1 MKIVVL
7 KFGGTSVGTIKKIKK
22 VAEIIVA
29 YKRKNYKVVV
39 VSSAMS
45 GVTNEFI
52 KKSFEISNNFSSSE
66 HDVLVSTGEQVACS
80 LIAGRLI
87 HKGFKSRSWLSW
99 QIPILTV
106 GAYKNSR
113 INQINKTKLIKY
125 LREGGIPIITGFQ
138 GVNNDNR
145 ITTIGRGGS
154 DASAIMFAKFLKAVR
169 CIIYTD
175 VEGVYTTDPNKLKKA
190 KKIKVISYEEML
202 EMASLGAKVMQ
213 PVSIQDARLNRIDIE
228 VKSSFKN
235 KSGTL
240 ITKRSNIV
248 NNKIVTGISLT
259 QNDSKVSL
267 IGVKDKPGVAAAIFK
282 PLSQNLINVDMV
294 VQNISANGRET
305 DLTFTIKSNDLSKTK
320 KIIQENKY
328 INYRKLIFEKGVSK
342 ISVIGVGMITTPGV
356 TFRMFQTLADKQ
368 INIKVISTSEIKIS
382 VLIDKKNTHRALTA
396 LHKEFNLDH
405 KRWALDLLE
414 ILKEEKQ
421 KK

>member
-22 VAEIIVA
+22 VAEIITD
-29 YKRKNYKVVV
+29 YKKKNYKVIV

-45 GVTNEFI
+45 GVTNELI
-52 KKSFEISNNFSSSE
+52 KKSKEISNNFCDTE
-66 HDVLVSTGEQVACS
+66 HDVLVSSGEQVACS

-87 HKGFKSRSWLSW
+87 HKGYKSRSWLSW
-99 QIPILTV
+99 QVPILTT

-113 INQINKTKLIKY
+113 INKINKNKIIKF
-125 LREGGIPIITGFQ
+125 LDQGGIPIITGFQ
-138 GVNNDNR
+138 GINNENR

-154 DASAIMFAKFLKAVR
+154 DASAIMVAKFFKAKR

-190 KKIKVISYEEML
+190 KKIRIISYEEML

-228 VKSSFKN
+228 VKSSFKK

-240 ITKRSNIV
+240 ITKRSNIF
-248 NNKIVTGISLT
+248 NNKIVTGISST

-282 PLSQNLINVDMV
+282 PLSKNLINVDMV
-294 VQNISANGRET
+294 VQNISANGQET
-305 DLTFTIKSNDLSKTK
+305 DLTFTIKTEDLNKTK
-320 KIIQENKY
+320 KIIQHNNN
-328 INYRKLIFEKGVSK
+328 INYRKLLFEKGVSK
-342 ISVIGVGMITTPGV
+342 ISIIGVGMITTPGV
-356 TFRMFQTLADKQ
+356 TFRMFQTLGNKK

-382 VLIDKKNTHRALTA
+382 VLIDKKDTQKALIA
-396 LHKEFNLDH
+396 LHKEFKLS
-405 KRWALDLLE
+405 
-414 ILKEEKQ
+414 Q

>member
-7 KFGGTSVGTIKKIKK
+7 KFGGTSVGTIRKIKK
-22 VAEIIVA
+22 VAEIIA
-29 YKRKNYKVVV
+29 NYKKKKYKVIV

-45 GVTNEFI
+45 GVTNELI
-52 KKSFEISNNFSSSE
+52 KKSSEISGNFSDSE
-66 HDVLVSTGEQVACS
+66 HDVLVSSGEQIACS

-87 HKGFKSRSWLSW
+87 HKKFKSRSWTSW
-99 QIPILTV
+99 QIPIITV
-106 GAYKNSR
+106 GSHKNSR
-113 INQINKTKLIKY
+113 INLIYKKRIIRY
-125 LREGGIPIITGFQ
+125 LRDGGIPIITGFQ
-138 GVNNDNR
+138 GINNENR

-154 DASAIMFAKFLKAVR
+154 DASAIMLAKFFKAEK

-228 VKSSFKN
+228 VKSSFKK

-240 ITKRSNIV
+240 ITKRSNII
-248 NNKIVTGISLT
+248 NNKIVTGISST

-282 PLSQNLINVDMV
+282 PLSRNLINVDMV
-294 VQNISANGRET
+294 VQNISANGKET
-305 DLTFTIKSNDLSKTK
+305 DLTFTIKTEDLSKTK
-320 KIIQENKY
+320 KIIEENKT

-342 ISVIGVGMITTPGV
+342 ISIIGVGMITTPGV
-356 TFRMFQTLADKQ
+356 TYRMFQTLANKK

-382 VLIDKKNTHRALTA
+382 VLIDKKNTQNALIA
-396 LHKEFNLDH
+396 LHKEFKLD
-405 KRWALDLLE
+405 
-414 ILKEEKQ
+414 
-421 KK
+421 

>member
-22 VAEIIVA
+22 VAEIITD
-29 YKRKNYKVVV
+29 YKKKKYKVIV

-45 GVTNEFI
+45 GVTNELI
-52 KKSFEISNNFSSSE
+52 KKSLEISENFSNSE
-66 HDVLVSTGEQVACS
+66 HDVLVSSGEQVACS

-87 HKGFKSRSWLSW
+87 HKGYKSRSWLSW
-99 QIPILTV
+99 QVPIITV
-106 GAYKNSR
+106 GIHKNSR
-113 INQINKTKLIKY
+113 INQINKKKILRY
-125 LREGGIPIITGFQ
+125 LKEGGIPIITGFQ
-138 GVNNDNR
+138 GINNENR

-154 DASAIMFAKFLKAVR
+154 DASAIMLAKFFKAER

-240 ITKRSNIV
+240 ITKRSNIIH
-248 NNKIVTGISLT
+248 NKIVTGISST

-267 IGVKDKPGVAAAIFK
+267 IGVKDKPGVAASIFK
-282 PLSQNLINVDMV
+282 PLSRDLINVDMV
-294 VQNISANGRET
+294 VQNISANGKET
-305 DLTFTIKSNDLSKTK
+305 DLTFTIKTEDLNKTK
-320 KIIQENKY
+320 KTIQENKD
-328 INYRKLIFEKGVSK
+328 IKYRKLIFDKGVSK
-342 ISVIGVGMITTPGV
+342 ISIIGVGMITTPGV
-356 TFRMFQTLADKQ
+356 TFRMFQTLANKK
-368 INIKVISTSEIKIS
+368 INIQVISTSEIKIS
-382 VLIDKKNTHRALTA
+382 VLINKKNTKKALEA
-396 LHKEFNLDH
+396 LHKEFKLD
-405 KRWALDLLE
+405 
-414 ILKEEKQ
+414 KQ
-421 KK
+421 K